1 MRKRIGSFLSKAI
14 PFRAK
19 GYGFFDL
26 VRYTSHRLDIL
37 YLGKDYAHPLDI
49 LHIVYFHLHLSFEH
63 SVFRLNQQADDIDI
77 EVIGYRAGDRVQHA
91 NRVDTVFRMRS
102 PKLLFRRM
110 AIGQERLWTTTLPSS
125 LIKPNDSSPGIG
137 LQQSAMT

>member
-91 NRVDTVFRMRS
+91 NRVDT
-102 PKLLFRRM
+102 LNLERRLERGMM
-110 AIGQERLWTTTLPSS
+110 AAPFLVRGDAR
-125 LIKPNDSSPGIG
+125 D
-137 LQQSAMT
+137 